1 MPSQPWLHTTLTLF
15 CALTLFGPR
24 AAAAAEAQAEI
35 EPRAVQA
42 LEHMGSY
49 LRSLRQF
56 GIEAQSSTDQVLE
69 DGQTLEFRHR
79 TELLA
84 QRPDKL
90 RVSVE
95 NQGARRSLYYDG
107 KSFTLFES
115 RSGYFT
121 RAPAPAS
128 IEQLLDQ
135 LSERYGIELPLAD
148 LFRWNADT
156 TRQVGL
162 TSALVIGSETLDG
175 QRCAHYAFRQAEID
189 WQLWLREGDQPL
201 PCRLVIS
208 RRDIAERPRHS
219 VDFKWR
225 LAAPITARSFRF
237 DPPAGARAVP
247 LQQLDQ
253 AAANQEQQP

>member
-1 MPSQPWLHTTLTLF
+1 M
-15 CALTLFGPR
+15 TLFGPR
-24 AAAAAEAQAEI
+24 AAAADEAQAEI

-56 GIEAQSSTDQVLE
+56 GIETQSSTDQVLE

-95 NQGARRSLYYDG
+95 NQGAQRSLYYDG